1 VLIVEAATLIAQK
14 KKQNAATAEWV
25 NTHKKKENKIFLG
38 NKPNSSK
45 NISEVKQLLQKN
57 QNKST

>member
-25 NTHKKKENKIFLG
+25 NTHKKKENKIFVSV
-38 NKPNSSK
+38 KPAAK
-45 NISEVKQLLQKN
+45 
-57 QNKST
+57 